1 MSIFGFFNR
10 KRKYTLFDY
19 SDFMIYRVRF
29 FDTIT
34 KDKFVITS
42 IETSKSDHEN
52 IIIWLIEQ
60 YPFSIGNNIKLSAL
74 DFEKRFKRVVRI

>member
-19 SDFMIYRVRF
+19 RNFMIYGVGF
-29 FDTIT
+29 FDTKT
-34 KDKFVITS
+34 KNKFVITS
-42 IETSKSDHEN
+42 IETSGKDHKN
-52 IIIWLIEQ
+52 IRIWMIERN
-60 YPFSIGNNIKLSAL
+60 PFSIGINIEISAF